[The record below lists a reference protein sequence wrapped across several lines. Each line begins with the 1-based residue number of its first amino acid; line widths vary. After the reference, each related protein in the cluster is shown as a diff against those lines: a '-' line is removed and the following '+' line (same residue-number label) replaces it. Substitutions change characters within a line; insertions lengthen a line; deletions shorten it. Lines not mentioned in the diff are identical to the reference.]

1 MTNSAAM
8 TKQNFVFIKSEYKIV
23 KINFDDILFCKGM
36 KDYIQIFVNG
46 KSNPI
51 ITLKS
56 LNAFETKLPS
66 NKFIRVHRSY
76 IVSLQHIDTISKNEI
91 SIGKEI
97 VPIGNIFKPE
107 FFNMIE
113 MNS

>member
-1 MTNSAAM
+1 MTDLNTIA
-8 TKQNFVFIKSEYKIV
+8 KQNFVFIKSEYKIV

-46 KSNPI
+46 KANPI

-56 LNAFETKLPS
+56 LNAFEAKLPAD
-66 NKFIRVHRSY
+66 KFIRVHRSY
-76 IVSLQHIDTISKNEI
+76 IVSLMHIDTISKNEI

-97 VPIGNIFKPE
+97 VPIGNIFKPD
-107 FFNMIE
+107 FFNLVE